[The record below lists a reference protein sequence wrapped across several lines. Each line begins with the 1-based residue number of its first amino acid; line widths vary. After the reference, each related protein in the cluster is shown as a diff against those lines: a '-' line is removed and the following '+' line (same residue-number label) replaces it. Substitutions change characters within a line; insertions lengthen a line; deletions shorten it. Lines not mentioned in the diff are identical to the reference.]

1 MTLMSSLKPNLLFM
15 VEIAKICTRS
25 HEALYTLIRG
35 TPTRHFDDFT
45 YYVPALVIIPI
56 SENIVQMTP

>member
-45 YYVPALVIIPI
+45 YYVPALVTIPI
-56 SENIVQMTP
+56 NENIVQMTP